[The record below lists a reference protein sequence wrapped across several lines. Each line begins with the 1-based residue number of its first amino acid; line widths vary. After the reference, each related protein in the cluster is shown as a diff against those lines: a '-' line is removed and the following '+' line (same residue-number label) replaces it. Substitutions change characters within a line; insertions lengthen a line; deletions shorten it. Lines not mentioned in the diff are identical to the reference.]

1 LHVILA
7 ILLLLWLSAASF
19 YIISAYCL
27 ASFYKNES
35 PGLPAAPDK
44 KNSPS
49 ISVLKPLKGAD
60 PGLYEN
66 LKSFVE
72 QDYPVFQV
80 IFGVSDSSD
89 PAYSVAQRLV
99 SEYPEKEVQ
108 LVETGPARSPNRKVS
123 NLASMYALAKYD
135 IILVADADM
144 FVGREYLYKVS
155 EGFDEPEVGLVTC
168 PYRGCNPKSVG
179 AAFEALTI
187 NADFFPS
194 VTVAERLE
202 GVSFALGA
210 TMAARREALE
220 AIGGFDALKEYL
232 ADDYQFGNKIYKAG
246 YKLKLSRYVVDSI
259 QGRESLKEYF
269 IHQLRWGRT
278 YRACRPVSYFF
289 AGLTKGTAIAALFL
303 IASGFSQ
310 AGWALLLVDLALRNS
325 LAVWLEKN
333 FIKAPGTLK
342 YYWLLPARD
351 LAGALIWFF
360 SFTGSTIRWKGESF
374 KIDREGRMVK
384 RA

>member
-1 LHVILA
+1 MHVILA
-7 ILLLLWLSAASF
+7 ILLLLWLSAASY

-27 ASFYKNES
+27 ASFYKNKS
-35 PGLPAAPDK
+35 PENAAPPDK
-44 KNSPS
+44 NNSPS

-60 PGLYEN
+60 PNLYEN
-66 LKSFVE
+66 LKSFLE
-72 QDYPVFQV
+72 QDYPCFQV
-80 IFGVSDSSD
+80 IFGVSDRSD
-89 PAYSVAQRLV
+89 PAYSVARRLV
-99 SEYPEKEVQ
+99 SEYPEKEML

-123 NLASMYALAKYD
+123 NLSSMYPFAKYD

-144 FVGREYLYKVS
+144 LVGRQYLSQVS
-155 EGFDEPEVGLVTC
+155 EGFDDPAVGLVTC

-194 VTVAERLE
+194 VTVAEKLE

-220 AIGGFDALKEYL
+220 EIGGFEALKDFL
-232 ADDYQFGNKIYKAG
+232 ADDYQFGNKIYKSG
-246 YKLKLSRYVVDSI
+246 YKLKLSRFVVDSI
-259 QGRESLKEYF
+259 QDRESLREYF
-269 IHQLRWGRT
+269 THQLRWGRT

-289 AGLTKGTAIAALFL
+289 AGLTKGTAIAAIFL
-303 IASGFSQ
+303 MASGFSP
-310 AGWALLLVDLALRNS
+310 AGWALFSVDLALRNS
-325 LAVWLEKN
+325 LAVWLERN
-333 FIKAPGTLK
+333 YIKAPGTLK

-351 LAGALIWFF
+351 LTSALIWFL
-360 SFTGSTIRWKGESF
+360 SFTGSTISWKGESF

-384 RA
+384 RS

>member
-7 ILLLLWLSAASF
+7 ILLLLWLSAAS
-19 YIISAYCL
+19 YYVISAYCL
-27 ASFYKNES
+27 ASFYKADS
-35 PGLPAAPDK
+35 SAAPQND
-44 KNSPS
+44 SAHYQP

-72 QDYPVFQV
+72 QDYPCFEVV
-80 IFGVSDSSD
+80 FGVSDRSD

-99 SEYPEKEVQ
+99 SEYPEKEML
-108 LVETGPARSPNRKVS
+108 LVETGPPRSPNRKVS
-123 NLASMYALAKYD
+123 NLIHMYAKARYD
-135 IILVADADM
+135 IILVADSDM
-144 FVGREYLYKVS
+144 LVGRRYLSRVA
-155 EGFDEPEVGLVTC
+155 EGLDGPDVGLVTC
-168 PYRGCNPKSVG
+168 PYRGCSPKSVG

-187 NADFFPS
+187 NADFFPA

-210 TMAARREALE
+210 TMAARREALDR
-220 AIGGFDALKEYL
+220 IGGFEALKDFL

-246 YKLKLSRYVVDSI
+246 YKLKLSRYVVDSV
-259 QGRESLKEYF
+259 QGGESLRDYF

-289 AGLTKGTAIAALFL
+289 AGLTKGTALAALFL
-303 IASGFSQ
+303 IASGFSP
-310 AGWALLLVDLALRNS
+310 AGWALLSVDLTLRIS
-325 LAVWLEKN
+325 LAVWLQRDY
-333 FIKAPGTLK
+333 IKAPGTLK

-351 LAGALIWFF
+351 LASALIWLF
-360 SFTGSTIRWKGESF
+360 SFTGSTISWKGESF
-374 KIDREGRMVK
+374 YIDREGRMIK